1 MVNRRNRRGWQQ
13 KVSSRRLKEHRQGI
27 IIFSFAALLA
37 TSLIFAYFYFLQK
50 SESIDADTFC
60 KKGIPEQVTVVLID
74 HTDQFNE
81 VQKADLE
88 RELFNLANNKIP
100 QNTWLKLIAV
110 SADPAQ
116 LLKAEK
122 PFCNP
127 GDDRTVSNLTGNKQ
141 KAKKLYEIKYKK
153 KIEGML
159 EEMLHTKSTNSS
171 PIMEALQAV
180 AVTTFKGEEAP
191 VIKKL
196 ILVSD
201 LLQHTDEFSMYN
213 GIPDFS
219 TFKQS
224 AYWKKIKSNFSDV
237 EVEILFIRRDGA
249 DSLQNSNLI
258 KFWAAYFAEQDVLD
272 FHSIP
277 IDG

>member
-1 MVNRRNRRGWQQ
+1 MVDRRNKRGWQHQ
-13 KVSSRRLKEHRQGI
+13 VSSRRLKEHRQGI
-27 IIFSFAALLA
+27 VIFSFAALLA
-37 TSLIFAYFYFLQK
+37 ASLMCIYFYYAQK
-50 SESIDADTFC
+50 QESIDADTFC

-88 RELFNLANNKIP
+88 RELFNVANNKIAK
-100 QNTWLKLIAV
+100 NTWLKLIAV
-110 SADPAQ
+110 SSDPTE
-116 LLKAEK
+116 LLKAEA

-153 KIEGML
+153 KIEAML
-159 EEMLHTKSTNSS
+159 QDMLDTKSANAS
-171 PIMEALQAV
+171 PIMEALQAA
-180 AVTTFKGEEAP
+180 AVTTFKGESAP

-201 LLQHTDEFSMYN
+201 LLQHTDEFSMYKE
-213 GIPDFS
+213 IPDFS
-219 TFKQS
+219 SFKQS
-224 AYWKKIKSNFSDV
+224 SYWKKIKSDFSKV

-249 DSLQNSNLI
+249 DSLQNSKLI
-258 KFWAAYFAEQDVLD
+258 KFWAAYFAEQDALD
-272 FHSIP
+272 FKSIP